1 MQSIQ
6 SISCFFFFKLLM
18 RRVSANLQSQTAP
31 FCSVIMITAPNVG
44 LLQSFVF
51 FVRMSLVQFPWSACQ
66 RVLGRD
72 TEPQKCSWCAGRHHA
87 LQPPPSVY
95 ECVNYCES
103 LWTRVS
109 SQRPERNVNNDF
121 KRKDYSILHG
131 VMHTQVR
138 VKLQTKS
145 RFSSNSL
152 LPSPMIHI
160 VYIIMM

>member
-1 MQSIQ
+1 M
-6 SISCFFFFKLLM
+6 
-18 RRVSANLQSQTAP
+18 
-31 FCSVIMITAPNVG
+31 
-44 LLQSFVF
+44 
-51 FVRMSLVQFPWSACQ
+51 
-66 RVLGRD
+66 
-72 TEPQKCSWCAGRHHA
+72 
-87 LQPPPSVY
+87 
-95 ECVNYCES
+95 
-103 LWTRVS
+103 S